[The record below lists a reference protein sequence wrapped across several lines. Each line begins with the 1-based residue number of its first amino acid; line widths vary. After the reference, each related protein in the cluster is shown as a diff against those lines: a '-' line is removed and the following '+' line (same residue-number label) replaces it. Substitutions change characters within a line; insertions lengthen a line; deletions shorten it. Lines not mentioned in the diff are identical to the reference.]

1 VTELAT
7 KNIFIKLK
15 FVTFSDRIRDWN
27 SSG

>member
-7 KNIFIKLK
+7 ENRFIKLK
-15 FVTFSDRIRDWN
+15 FVTFSDWIRDWN